1 MERVTGLEPVVSTLG
16 KLHVTTTPN
25 PHLVITS
32 DKEDY
37 SLLLLESQAFDRAV
51 EALNQLGGLAELE
64 QGEPFAGASTW
75 LYRVSFCYW
84 RNLLTYY
91 NIDAHQFAEGE
102 HTSMIKH
109 VPLDKLVGTSV
120 GTYYI
125 EQFIGQSKLGPSFL
139 AHADSTTTY
148 LLRFL
153 EGPEYATPKEREA
166 YLEHFHYRAGQ
177 IAALKHPYILPLA
190 DFGVFRGLPYLVTP
204 HIPLRSLRIR
214 IDKNG
219 ALNTFTVGR
228 YLDKIATALEYA
240 HEHGVLH
247 GDLSVDT
254 IFIRL
259 DGQLV
264 VTDVGVRSLLE
275 MNSQDKPRNQSL
287 AWGEGCAPEQ
297 LLGKPPQPSSD
308 VYALGAVIYHL
319 LTGSSVFAGST
330 GDEIA
335 QQHLYASVP
344 SLPQRGD
351 LPVGLYSI
359 LARAMAK
366 EPAQRFHLPGAF
378 ANAYHSAI
386 GQTNSTRLP
395 FAESEAPSTQKL
407 QALGTETSMADT
419 QVADH
424 VRSDDQSVGTEHTSG
439 KVRAMSQS
447 SLQSSTDEKLVG
459 RNDSPRPALMRR
471 FRKQQRERAILIAAL
486 VALLIIASSAVGIT
500 LLLQKSNPLLHASGQ
515 VTFFSNQPP
524 ANEQTNAL
532 HITFTQLVA
541 PPAGKEYEAWILNDQ
556 TEDVLGLGKLIETK
570 QSWSLTYSGT
580 NNNLLA
586 AGDKLEITQEQ
597 GNVNVP
603 AGPVILIGNFPVRAF
618 QHVEHLLVSFPP
630 APGKTAL
637 LLGLMQQT
645 HLLDNQAVVL
655 QTVASNRNTALIG
668 CVTQSMLDIIEGVHG
683 LHYHMLTDTCMD
695 QGVIAYGDGYGL
707 LGKGYVSTAEK
718 HAALALSQP
727 DATSIM
733 HQHAALMDIAL
744 SNITGWVTTMEQDLL
759 HLRSHPTDLSSLQEI
774 TTLADNAYRGVDVNG
789 DGQIEPVAGEAGA
802 LIAFQQGQLMA
813 TLTLAPAA

>member
-1 MERVTGLEPVVSTLG
+1 MAI
-16 KLHVTTTPN
+16 H
-25 PHLVITS
+25 
-32 DKEDY
+32 
-37 SLLLLESQAFDRAV
+37 F
-51 EALNQLGGLAELE
+51 
-64 QGEPFAGASTW
+64 
-75 LYRVSFCYW
+75 SFRYW
-84 RNLLTYY
+84 RNLPTYY
-91 NIDAHQFAEGE
+91 TIYAHQFAEGE
-102 HTSMIKH
+102 HTSLIKH
-109 VPLDKLVGTSV
+109 ASLDKLAGTSV
-120 GTYYI
+120 GRYYL
-125 EQFIGQSKLGPSFL
+125 ERFIGQSKLGPSFL
-139 AHADSTTTY
+139 AHADPTTTY

-153 EGPEYATPKEREA
+153 ERPEYATPKEREA

-204 HIPLRSLRIR
+204 HIPLRSLHTR

-228 YLDKIATALEYA
+228 YLDQIATALEYA

-275 MNSQDKPRNQSL
+275 MNSQDKPRNRPL
-287 AWGEGCAPEQ
+287 AWEEGCAPEQ
-297 LLGKPPQPSSD
+297 LLGKPPQPSTD

-319 LTGSSVFAGST
+319 LTGSSVFAGNTS
-330 GDEIA
+330 DEIA
-335 QQHLYASVP
+335 QQHLYASIP

-366 EPAQRFHLPGAF
+366 EPTQRFHQPGAF
-378 ANAYHSAI
+378 ANAYHSAL
-386 GQTNSTRLP
+386 GPMNRTRLP
-395 FAESEAPSTQKL
+395 FVVSEAPNTQNL
-407 QALGTETSMADT
+407 QALGTETSMAET
-419 QVADH
+419 QVTDH
-424 VRSDDQSVGTEHTSG
+424 VRRNDQPVGIEDTSVRM
-439 KVRAMSQS
+439 RAKPLP
-447 SLQSSTDEKLVG
+447 SLHGFTDEKLVG
-459 RNDSPRPALMRR
+459 LDDSPRPSLMRR
-471 FRKQQRERAILIAAL
+471 FQKPQRGRAILIALL
-486 VALLIIASSAVGIT
+486 VALLVIASGAVSIT
-500 LLLQKSNPLLHASGQ
+500 LLWQKSNPLLHASGQ
-515 VTFFSNQPP
+515 VTFFSNHSP

-532 HITFTQLVA
+532 HITFTQLGA

-556 TEDVLGLGKLIETK
+556 TENVLSLGKLIETK

-586 AGDKLEITQEQ
+586 VGDKLEITQEQ

-603 AGPVILIGNFPVRAF
+603 AGPVILTGNFPVRAF

-655 QTVASNRNTALIG
+655 QTVASSKNTALIG
-668 CVTQSMLDIIEGVHG
+668 CATQSMLDIIEGTHG

-707 LGKGYVSTAEK
+707 LGNGYVSTAEK

-744 SNITGWVTTMEQDLL
+744 SNISGWVTTMEQDLL

-774 TTLADNAYRGVDVNG
+774 TALADNAYRGVDVNG
-789 DGQIEPVAGEAGA
+789 DGQIEPVVGEAGA
-802 LIAFQQGQLMA
+802 LVAFQQGQLMA